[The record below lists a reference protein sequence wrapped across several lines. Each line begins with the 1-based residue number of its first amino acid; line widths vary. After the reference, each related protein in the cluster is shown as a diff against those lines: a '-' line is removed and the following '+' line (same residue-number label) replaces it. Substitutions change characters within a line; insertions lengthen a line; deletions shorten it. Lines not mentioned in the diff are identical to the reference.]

1 MSTRT
6 RTRNYDPDPEFALT
20 RFTRRVN
27 RVFLAFAGLLAA
39 AILLALSYDLV
50 ARNVFDAPTLWALD
64 ISRFLLLFLFF
75 FALAPALESGA
86 HVSVDILEHY
96 LGPRARRLLRIVARL
111 LVLLFGVFLMWQ
123 ICRTTYEAFVE
134 NSLFPTVVPV
144 RLKHVYWIAPIG
156 VLQFLLTAAALLGED
171 LRWKG

>member
-1 MSTRT
+1 MT
-6 RTRNYDPDPEFALT
+6 A
-20 RFTRRVN
+20 FTRRVN
-27 RVFLAFAGLLAA
+27 RVFLALAGLLAA
-39 AILLALSYDLV
+39 AILAVMGYDLV

-64 ISRFLLLFLFF
+64 ISRFLLLFMFF

-86 HVSVDILEHY
+86 HVSVDLLENY
-96 LGPRARRLLRIVARL
+96 LAPGPRRLLRIVARV
-111 LVLLFGVFLMWQ
+111 LVLVFGAFLMWQ

-144 RLKHVYWIAPIG
+144 KLKHVYWIAPVG
-156 VLQFLLTAAALLGED
+156 VAQFLLTALSLLAED

>member
-1 MSTRT
+1 MPPEN
-6 RTRNYDPDPEFALT
+6 NYDPDPEFTLN

-27 RVFLAFAGLLAA
+27 RAFLALAGLLAA
-39 AILLALSYDLV
+39 AILAAISYDLV

-64 ISRFLLLFLFF
+64 ISRFLLLFMFF

-86 HVSVDILEHY
+86 HVSVDLLEHY
-96 LGPRARRLLRIVARL
+96 LPPHLKRLMRIAARL
-111 LVLLFGVFLMWQ
+111 LVLVFGAFLMWQ

-144 RLKHVYWIAPIG
+144 RLKHVYWIAPLG
-156 VLQFLLTAAALLGED
+156 VLQFLLTALALLAED